1 MNHAVMTEIDLEK
14 ENKAIAQEYKELL
27 RISYQTLTAE
37 DKKLIRKAFD
47 VSVEAH
53 KDQRRKSGE
62 AYIFHPIA
70 VAKIVASEIG
80 LGATSIAAALLH
92 DVVED
97 TPTTIQDI
105 ERLFNPKVA
114 QLVEGLTKISMVQK
128 DLNASLQA
136 ENFRKMILTLN
147 DDVRVILIKLADRL
161 HNMQTMES
169 MQEDKQTKIA
179 SETLYIYAPLAH
191 RLGLYNIKTKLED
204 LGLKY
209 TETAVYNDIVSK
221 IKETKEEQDAY
232 IEAISTVLK
241 TSLDLEGVT
250 YIIKGRPKSIYSIR
264 RKMQAQNVSFDEV
277 YDKFALRIVYK
288 SNTHDEKFL
297 AWKIYSIVTDH
308 YRPSPSRLRDWISS
322 PKSTGYEALHITVMG
337 PKGRWVEVQVR
348 SERMDEIAEKG
359 YAAHYK
365 YKNGTTE
372 ESGLDVWLNLLKEA
386 LENSETNAVDFVEDF
401 KMNLYS
407 KEIFV
412 FTPKG
417 EIKSLPKGATSLD
430 FAFSIHSEI
439 GIRTRG
445 TRVNGKL
452 VPLNFE
458 LKSGDQIDIITSQ
471 HQKPTINWLDYVTT
485 SRAKTKIKNVLN
497 ENTKKIGEEGK
508 ELLTRKLKHLKIT
521 MSEQVVNELVNFFK
535 LKTSLDL
542 FYRVG
547 IGAIE
552 NQQLKDYA
560 AQKSNSFINFFKN
573 KIKRSPSTADEDI
586 HKPTIS
592 SNYDM
597 LVFGKEHDKLDYKLS
612 PCCNPIPGDN
622 VFGFVTINEGIKV
635 HKKDCPN
642 ALGMQSNYA
651 YRIMTAKWIDSSQE
665 EFKAIINVTGMDIL
679 GLTNQLTK
687 VISNNMHVNIQS
699 ISLSTDAGI
708 FHGQVA
714 VIVQNNTILKK
725 MINNIKKIDG
735 IDKVTRVYKT

>member
-1 MNHAVMTEIDLEK
+1 MTELEIEK
-14 ENKAIAQEYKELL
+14 ENKAIAQVYKELL
-27 RISYQTLTAE
+27 RISYQTLTPT

-47 VSVEAH
+47 VAVDAH

-92 DVVED
+92 DIVED
-97 TPTTIQDI
+97 TPITVHDI
-105 ERLFNPKVA
+105 EKLFNPKVA
-114 QLVEGLTKISMVQK
+114 QLVEGLTKISLVQK
-128 DLNASLQA
+128 DLNASIQA

-161 HNMQTMES
+161 HNMQTMDS
-169 MQEDKQTKIA
+169 MREDKQTKIA

-209 TETAVYNDIVSK
+209 TEPEIYNEIVSK

-232 IEAISTVLK
+232 IKDISDVLK
-241 TSLDLEGVT
+241 DSLDKEGID

-264 RKMQAQNVSFDEV
+264 RKMRAQNVSFDEV

-288 SNTHDEKFL
+288 SEPNEEKFL

-337 PKGRWVEVQVR
+337 PRGRWVEVQVR

-365 YKNGTTE
+365 YKNGATE
-372 ESGLDVWLNLLKEA
+372 ESGLDVWLNLLREA

-430 FAFSIHSEI
+430 FAFSIHSEL

-452 VPLNFE
+452 VPLDYE
-458 LKSGDQIDIITSQ
+458 LKSGDQIEVITSQ
-471 HQKPTINWLDYVTT
+471 YQKPTANWLDYVTT

-508 ELLTRKLKHLKIT
+508 EILTRKLKHLKINLNESVT
-521 MSEQVVNELVNFFK
+521 NELVNFFK

-542 FYRVG
+542 YYRVG

-552 NQQLKDYA
+552 NQQLKDFA
-560 AQKSNSFINFFKN
+560 AKKSNTIINFFKN
-573 KIKRSPSTADEDI
+573 KIKRNQKNTADIDI
-586 HKPTIS
+586 HKPEINN
-592 SNYDM
+592 NYDL
-597 LVFGKEHDKLDYKLS
+597 LVFGTKHDKLDYKLA
-612 PCCNPIPGDN
+612 PCCNPIPGDD

-642 ALGMQSNYA
+642 AIGMQSNYA
-651 YRIMTAKWIDSSQE
+651 YRIMSAKWIDSTQE
-665 EFKAIINVTGMDIL
+665 EFKALLDITGMDVL

-699 ISLSTDAGI
+699 ISLSTNAGL

-714 VIVQNNTILKK
+714 VVVQNNTILKK

-735 IDKVTRVYKT
+735 IEKVTRVYNT

>member
-1 MNHAVMTEIDLEK
+1 M
-14 ENKAIAQEYKELL
+14 
-27 RISYQTLTAE
+27 
-37 DKKLIRKAFD
+37 
-47 VSVEAH
+47 
-53 KDQRRKSGE
+53 
-62 AYIFHPIA
+62 
-70 VAKIVASEIG
+70 AKILASEIG
-80 LGATSIAAALLH
+80 VGATAIAAALLH

-97 TPTTIQDI
+97 TPITVHDI
-105 ERLFNPKVA
+105 EKLFNPKVA
-114 QLVEGLTKISMVQK
+114 QLVEGLTKISLVQK
-128 DLNASLQA
+128 DLNASIQA

-161 HNMQTMES
+161 HNMQTMDS
-169 MQEDKQTKIA
+169 MREDKQTKIA

-209 TETAVYNDIVSK
+209 TEPEIYNEIVSK

-232 IEAISTVLK
+232 IKDISDVLK
-241 TSLDLEGVT
+241 DSLDKEGID

-264 RKMQAQNVSFDEV
+264 RKMRAQNVSFDEV

-288 SNTHDEKFL
+288 SEPNEEKFL

-337 PKGRWVEVQVR
+337 PRGRWVEVQVR

-365 YKNGTTE
+365 YKNGATE
-372 ESGLDVWLNLLKEA
+372 ESGLDVWLNLLREA

-430 FAFSIHSEI
+430 FAFSIHSEL

-452 VPLNFE
+452 VPLDYE
-458 LKSGDQIDIITSQ
+458 LKSGDQIEVITSQ
-471 HQKPTINWLDYVTT
+471 YQKPTANWLDYVTT

-508 ELLTRKLKHLKIT
+508 EILTRKLKHLKINLNESVT
-521 MSEQVVNELVNFFK
+521 NELVNFFK

-542 FYRVG
+542 YYRVG

-552 NQQLKDYA
+552 NQQLKDFA
-560 AQKSNSFINFFKN
+560 AKKSNTIINFFKN
-573 KIKRSPSTADEDI
+573 KIKRNQKNTADIDI
-586 HKPTIS
+586 HKPEINN
-592 SNYDM
+592 NYDL
-597 LVFGKEHDKLDYKLS
+597 LVFGTKHDKLDYKLA
-612 PCCNPIPGDN
+612 PCCNPIPGDD

-642 ALGMQSNYA
+642 AIGMQSNYA
-651 YRIMTAKWIDSSQE
+651 YRIMSAKWIDSTQE
-665 EFKAIINVTGMDIL
+665 EFKALLDITGMDVL

-699 ISLSTDAGI
+699 ISLSTNAGL

-714 VIVQNNTILKK
+714 VVVQNNTILKK

-735 IDKVTRVYKT
+735 IEKVTRVYNT

>member
-1 MNHAVMTEIDLEK
+1 MTELEIEK

-27 RISYQTLTAE
+27 RISYQTLTPT

-47 VSVEAH
+47 VAVDAH

-97 TPTTIQDI
+97 TPITVHDI
-105 ERLFNPKVA
+105 EKLFNPKVA
-114 QLVEGLTKISMVQK
+114 QLVEGLTKISLVQK
-128 DLNASLQA
+128 DLNASIQA

-161 HNMQTMES
+161 HNMQTMDS
-169 MQEDKQTKIA
+169 MREDKQTKIA

-209 TETAVYNDIVSK
+209 TEPEIYNEIVSK

-232 IEAISTVLK
+232 IKDISDVLK
-241 TSLDLEGVT
+241 DSLDKEGID

-264 RKMQAQNVSFDEV
+264 RKMRAQNVSFDEV

-288 SNTHDEKFL
+288 SEPNEEKFL

-337 PKGRWVEVQVR
+337 PRGRWVEVQVR

-365 YKNGTTE
+365 YKNGATE
-372 ESGLDVWLNLLKEA
+372 ESGLDVWLNLLREA

-430 FAFSIHSEI
+430 FAFSIHSEL

-452 VPLNFE
+452 VPLDYE
-458 LKSGDQIDIITSQ
+458 LKSGDQIEVITSQ
-471 HQKPTINWLDYVTT
+471 YQKPTANWLDYVTT

-508 ELLTRKLKHLKIT
+508 EILTRKLKHLKINLNESVT
-521 MSEQVVNELVNFFK
+521 NELVNFFK

-542 FYRVG
+542 YYRVG

-552 NQQLKDYA
+552 NQQLKDFA
-560 AQKSNSFINFFKN
+560 AKKSNTIINFFKN
-573 KIKRSPSTADEDI
+573 KIKRNQKNTADIDI
-586 HKPTIS
+586 HKPEINN
-592 SNYDM
+592 NYDL
-597 LVFGKEHDKLDYKLS
+597 LVFGTKHDKLDYKLA
-612 PCCNPIPGDN
+612 PCCNPIPGDD

-642 ALGMQSNYA
+642 AIGMQSNYA
-651 YRIMTAKWIDSSQE
+651 YRIMSAKWIDSTQE
-665 EFKAIINVTGMDIL
+665 EFKALLDITGMDVL

-699 ISLSTDAGI
+699 ISLSTNAGL

-714 VIVQNNTILKK
+714 VVVQNNTILKK

-735 IDKVTRVYKT
+735 IEKVTRVYNT

>member
-1 MNHAVMTEIDLEK
+1 MTEIDIEK

-27 RISYQTLTAE
+27 RISYQTLTDS

-47 VSVEAH
+47 VAVDAH

-97 TPTTIQDI
+97 TPITVEDI

-114 QLVEGLTKISMVQK
+114 QMVEGLTKISLVQK
-128 DLNASLQA
+128 DLNASIQA

-169 MQEDKQTKIA
+169 MREDKQTKIA

-209 TETAVYNDIVSK
+209 TEPAVYHDIVSK
-221 IKETKEEQDAY
+221 IKETKEEQDNY
-232 IEAISTVLK
+232 IKNISDVLK
-241 TSLDLEGVT
+241 ASLETEGVEAV
-250 YIIKGRPKSIYSIR
+250 IKGRPKSIYSIR
-264 RKMQAQNVSFDEV
+264 RKMRVQGVSFDEV
-277 YDKFALRIVYK
+277 FDKFALRIVYK
-288 SNTHDEKFL
+288 SNPHDEKFL

-337 PKGRWVEVQVR
+337 PKGRWVEIQVR

-365 YKNGTTE
+365 YKNGATE
-372 ESGLDVWLNLLKEA
+372 ESGLDIWLNLLREA
-386 LENSETNAVDFVEDF
+386 LENAETNAVDFVEDF

-407 KEIFV
+407 QEIFV

-417 EIKSLPKGATSLD
+417 DIKSLPKGATSLD
-430 FAFSIHSEI
+430 FAFGIHSEI
-439 GIRTRG
+439 GVRTRG

-452 VPLNFE
+452 VPLNYE
-458 LKSGDQIDIITSQ
+458 LKSGDQVEVITSPN
-471 HQKPTINWLDYVTT
+471 QKPTSHWLDYVTT
-485 SRAKTKIKNVLN
+485 ARAKTKIKNVLN
-497 ENTKKIGEEGK
+497 EDTKKIGEEGK
-508 ELLTRKLKHLKIT
+508 ELLTRKLKHLKINLDEKT
-521 MSEQVVNELVNFFK
+521 VNELVNFFK

-542 FYRVG
+542 FYRIG

-552 NQQLKDYA
+552 NQQLKDFA
-560 AQKSNSFINFFKN
+560 SQKSNKFLSFFKN
-573 KIKRSPSTADEDI
+573 KIKRSNNTHSNEDVNKPVIST
-586 HKPTIS
+586 
-592 SNYDM
+592 NYDT
-597 LVFGKEHDKLDYKLS
+597 LVFGKEHDKLDYKFS
-612 PCCNPIPGDN
+612 PCCSPIPGDE
-622 VFGFVTINEGIKV
+622 VFGFVTVNEGIKI
-635 HKKDCPN
+635 HKSDCPN
-642 ALGMQSNYA
+642 AIGLQSNYA
-651 YRIMTAKWIDSSQE
+651 YRIMIAKWIDSSQE
-665 EFKAIINVTGMDIL
+665 EFKAIIKITGMDSL

-699 ISLSTDAGI
+699 ISLSTEAGI
-708 FHGQVA
+708 FEGQVT

-725 MINNIKKIDG
+725 LILNIKKIEG
-735 IDKVTRVYKT
+735 VDKVIRIYTS